1 MDHYLMPW
9 EVRMLRER
17 IRQVFTPEAIGQ
29 LTQEQMLIANTI
41 IKNYVELYGEDYLT
55 VKRLQTILSKLQ
67 T

>member
-1 MDHYLMPW
+1 MPW

>member
-1 MDHYLMPW
+1 
-9 EVRMLRER
+9 MLRER